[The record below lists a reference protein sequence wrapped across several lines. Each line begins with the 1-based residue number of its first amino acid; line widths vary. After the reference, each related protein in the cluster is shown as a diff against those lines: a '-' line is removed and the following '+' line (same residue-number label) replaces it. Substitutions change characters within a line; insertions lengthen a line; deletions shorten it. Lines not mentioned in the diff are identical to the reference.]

1 MDDSVTICPICMDTL
16 QNPRCISCS
25 HTFCQNCL
33 QDHIETSCQGKDF
46 PAGFRCPVCCTFVP
60 GSISDDP
67 SHWAETFPKNA
78 TIDFMI
84 RNDDKKVLKF
94 CKPCLNDTKEEPAT
108 TLCRSCMEFLCE
120 GCTSYH
126 KKLTITKDHEV
137 VPLDEINKSLY
148 LETEEDYCNKHDFRY
163 LDLFCFDHDTPCC
176 SVCSVTEHK
185 TCKMD
190 TLEKAFEQIE
200 KKNESQQ
207 MLSEIDHVENHLKRL
222 KEIQNEKERKIEDKA
237 DEIKEKTTKIRQE
250 INETLDRLE
259 HKLLEDLAQNMK
271 STRKAIDGNKET
283 FSDFLDLSNHCKEFL
298 TNPSKRSCNPRYV
311 GGFHKIKKQ
320 LKRLKRAKLFLKDAD
335 ITATF
340 FNVFLKKSGRFASL
354 SFEEKQ
360 TSLFYPD
367 IKYIPKEC
375 AQSLETVRQISWDE
389 GNIHDIISLE
399 NDAKTFVCLDNN
411 TVQVGD
417 NTFEGNQALIH
428 LKYTIFRA
436 VMLGKK
442 MYAVSDK
449 ENCYSIKMHQNYHP
463 KSFTKFITTIR
474 CFGISSFQDSLLI
487 GSVDAILQMDI
498 NGKQKKSIPAQG
510 CVVDIV
516 SLTSGNLIY
525 ISQKINSR
533 PMEDTRAVR
542 AIDDNGHELWKYGH
556 PELKYPRCLTTDCA
570 DRIYITGYSSN
581 NIHVL
586 SNEGYALK
594 IFEQI
599 PDPSRI
605 IYRREN
611 KDFLVVSRFNTIK
624 LFKFTL

>member
-16 QNPRCISCS
+16 QNPRCVSCS

-67 SHWAETFPKNA
+67 SHWAETFPKNT
-78 TIDFMI
+78 TIEFMI
-84 RNDDKKVLKF
+84 QNDDKNVLKF

-108 TLCRSCMEFLCE
+108 TLCRSCMECLCE

-126 KKLTITKDHEV
+126 KNLTITKDHDV
-137 VPLDEINKSLY
+137 VPLDEMN
-148 LETEEDYCNKHDFRY
+148 N
-163 LDLFCFDHDTPCC
+163 
-176 SVCSVTEHK
+176 VTEHK

-190 TLEKAFEQIE
+190 TIKKAFEKIE
-200 KKNESQQ
+200 KENESQQ
-207 MLSEIDHVENHLKRL
+207 MLSEINQIENNLKRF
-222 KEIQNEKERKIEDKA
+222 KEIQNEKQRKIEDKA
-237 DEIKEKTTKIRQE
+237 DEIREKTTKIRQE
-250 INETLDRLE
+250 INETLDRCE

-298 TNPSKRSCNPRYV
+298 TNPSKRSCNPGYV

-320 LKRLKRAKLFLKDAD
+320 LKRLKRAKLCLKDAD

-340 FNVFLKKSGRFASL
+340 SNVFLKKTNESSEQFACL
-354 SFEEKQ
+354 SFKEKQ

-375 AQSLETVRQISWDE
+375 ALSLETISHSLWDE
-389 GNIHDIISLE
+389 GNIHDILSLE
-399 NDAKTFVCLDNN
+399 NDAKIFVCLDNN
-411 TVQVGD
+411 TFQVCDDGFD
-417 NTFEGNQALIH
+417 GNRTIVP
-428 LKYTIFRA
+428 LKFTIFRA

-442 MYAVSDK
+442 MYAVTDK
-449 ENCYSIKMHQNYHP
+449 EHCYSFEMDQNDIP

-474 CFGISSFQDSLLI
+474 CFGISSFQDSLVI
-487 GSVDAILQMDI
+487 GSVGAILQIDI

-525 ISQKINSR
+525 ISKQINSR
-533 PMEDTRAVR
+533 PMEDTRTVR
-542 AIDDNGHELWKYGH
+542 AIDDNGHELWKYEH
-556 PELKYPRCLTTDCA
+556 PELKYPTCLTTDCA
-570 DRIYITGYSSN
+570 DRIYITGCPSN

-594 IFEQI
+594 IFENI
-599 PDPSRI
+599 PDPSKI
-605 IYRREN
+605 TYRRES
-611 KDFLVVSRFNTIK
+611 KDFLVVSRDNTIN
-624 LFKFTL
+624 LFEFEFEL

>member
-1 MDDSVTICPICMDTL
+1 MDDIVTICPICMETL
-16 QNPRCISCS
+16 KIPRCISCS

-33 QDHIETSCQGKDF
+33 RDHIETSCQGKDF

-60 GSISDDP
+60 GSISEDP
-67 SHWAETFPKNA
+67 SHWAKTFPKNA

-84 RNDDKKVLKF
+84 QNDDKKVLKF
-94 CKPCLNDTKEEPAT
+94 CKPCLNDTKKEPAA

-148 LETEEDYCNKHDFRY
+148 LETEEDYCNKHDLRY

-190 TLEKAFEQIE
+190 TIEKAFEQIE
-200 KKNESQQ
+200 KEDESQQ

-298 TNPSKRSCNPRYV
+298 TNHSKRSCNPGYV
-311 GGFHKIKKQ
+311 GGFYKIKKQ

-354 SFEEKQ
+354 SFEE

-367 IKYIPKEC
+367 IKNIPKEC
-375 AQSLETVRQISWDE
+375 AQSLETVRQISWNE
-389 GNIHDIISLE
+389 ANIHDILSLE
-399 NDAKTFVCLDNN
+399 NDAKIFVCLDNN
-411 TVQVGD
+411 FVQVGD
-417 NTFEGNQALIH
+417 NTFEGSQAFIH
-428 LKYTIFRA
+428 LRYTIFRA
-436 VMLGKK
+436 VMLGKN
-442 MYAVSDK
+442 MYAVTDK
-449 ENCYSIKMHQNYHP
+449 EKCYSFEMDQNYHP
-463 KSFTKFITTIR
+463 KSFTKFITTKR

-487 GSVDAILQMDI
+487 GSVDVILQMDT
-498 NGKQKKSIPAQG
+498 NRKQKKSIPAQG

-525 ISQKINSR
+525 ISKKINSR
-533 PMEDTRAVR
+533 PMEDTQTVR
-542 AIDDNGHELWKYGH
+542 AIDDNGHELWKYEH
-556 PELKYPRCLTTDCA
+556 PELKYPRCLTTDLA
-570 DRIYITGYSSN
+570 DRIYIIGYSSN

-605 IYRREN
+605 IYMREN
-611 KDFLVVSRFNTIK
+611 KDFLVVSRDNTIK